1 MKIGRIY
8 LENFRGFYGRVEIP
22 FDNLTVLIGK
32 NDQGKSSILEAVD
45 IFINEGKGPTKL
57 DPRDLNTKA
66 QNEGKSEFKIGVV
79 FKQYPEELV
88 IDTTNKTTLKEEYLL
103 NKDNELEIWKSF
115 KNGKLSSTY
124 IQCYHPSNDDVLRAI
139 LTKKIKELQEFVKN
153 NGIGCSDNR
162 KAALLR
168 KAIRDYYSDDKG
180 LLFSSIDIP
189 IDAEGLK
196 EIWDK
201 LKNYLPVFALFH
213 SDRRNVD
220 QDDEIQDPL
229 KVKIEQIFKRDDIQ
243 QKLSEI
249 ANEIDSEVKRIA
261 NSTVDQFKKLS
272 QSDTEIYPNIPEVA
286 QLKWKDVYKGIGF
299 DTTDNIPLNKR
310 GSGFR
315 RMVLLSSFLAD
326 IESKQYLGNND
337 IIYAIEEPETSLHP
351 DLQNRL
357 INALI
362 ELSNLT
368 NYQVMLTTHSPAL
381 IRLFQTGSVRFVEQ
395 ENGSAGVSVFCESVM
410 SKIIKTM
417 GLLPEIGK
425 VVICVEGNNDE
436 KFLLNINNAI
446 TELRDIVDLRA
457 KIDSGV
463 LAIIPMYGANLKDW
477 INRYALKN
485 TNAIEFHL
493 YDRDDDQKYKKDIEQ
508 VRNRND
514 GSIGMLTKKREIENY
529 INVDKINSEFSIHI
543 EATNEEWDDMDV
555 PNQIMGRRKD
565 LKECYIKSII
575 CGKLSKSTTKE
586 ELIFLN
592 AWDEVR
598 SWFDKINELVAKAS
612 ANTNVG

>member
-1 MKIGRIY
+1 MKIGKIY
-8 LENFRGFYGRVEIP
+8 LENFRGFYGRVEIS
-22 FDNLTVLIGK
+22 FDNLTALIGK
-32 NDQGKSSILEAVD
+32 NDQGKSSILEAID
-45 IFINEGKGPTKL
+45 IFINEGKGVTKL

-115 KNGKLSSTY
+115 KNGKLSSTC

-153 NGIGCSDNR
+153 KGIECSDNR

-229 KVKIEQIFKRDDIQ
+229 KVKIEHIFKRDDIQ

-261 NSTVDQFKKLS
+261 NSTVDQFKELS

-326 IESKQYLGNND
+326 IESKQYLDNND

>member
-1 MKIGRIY
+1 MKIAKIY
-8 LENFRGFYGRVEIP
+8 LENFRGFYGRVEIL
-22 FDNLTVLIGK
+22 FDNLTVFIGK

-45 IFINEGKGPTKL
+45 IFINEGKGLTKL

-66 QNEGKSEFKIGVV
+66 QSESKSEFKIGVA
-79 FKQYPEELV
+79 FKQYPDELV

-124 IQCYHPSNDDVLRAI
+124 IQCYHPSNDDFLRAI
-139 LTKKIKELQEFVKN
+139 LTKKIKELQDFVKN
-153 NGIGCSDNR
+153 NEIKCSDNR

-168 KAIRDYYSDDKG
+168 RAIRDYYSDNEG

-213 SDRRNVD
+213 SDRKNVD

-493 YDRDDDQKYKKDIEQ
+493 YDRDDDQKYKKDIER
-508 VRNRND
+508 VRNRMD
-514 GSIGMLTKKREIENY
+514 GSSGMLTKKREIENY
-529 INVDKINSEFSIHI
+529 ISVDKINSEFNIHI
-543 EATNEEWDDMDV
+543 EATNEEWNDIDV

-565 LKECYIKSII
+565 LKESDIKSII
-575 CGKLSKSTTKE
+575 CGKLSKTTTKE
-586 ELIFLN
+586 ELVFLN

-598 SWFDKINELVAKAS
+598 SWFDRINELVAKAS
-612 ANTNVG
+612 ANINA

>member
-1 MKIGRIY
+1 MKIGKIY

-22 FDNLTVLIGK
+22 FDNLTALIGK
-32 NDQGKSSILEAVD
+32 NDQGKSSILEAID
-45 IFINEGKGPTKL
+45 IFINEGKGVTKL

-153 NGIGCSDNR
+153 KGIECSDNR

-196 EIWDK
+196 EIWDR

-213 SDRRNVD
+213 SDRKNVD

-493 YDRDDDQKYKKDIEQ
+493 YDRDDDQKYKKDIER
-508 VRNRND
+508 VRNRMD
-514 GSIGMLTKKREIENY
+514 GSSGMLTKKREIENY
-529 INVDKINSEFSIHI
+529 ISVDKINSEFNIHI

-555 PNQIMGRRKD
+555 PNQIMGRRRD
-565 LKECYIKSII
+565 LKVPYIKSII
-575 CGKLSKSTTKE
+575 CGKLSKTTTKE
-586 ELIFLN
+586 ELVFLN

-598 SWFDKINELVAKAS
+598 SWFDRINELVAKAS
-612 ANTNVG
+612 ANINA

>member
-153 NGIGCSDNR
+153 KGIECSDNR

-493 YDRDDDQKYKKDIEQ
+493 YDRDDDQKYKKDIER
-508 VRNRND
+508 VRNRMD
-514 GSIGMLTKKREIENY
+514 GSSGMLTKKREIENY
-529 INVDKINSEFSIHI
+529 ISVDKINSEFNIHI

-565 LKECYIKSII
+565 LKECDIKSII

>member
-1 MKIGRIY
+1 MKIGKIY
-8 LENFRGFYGRVEIP
+8 LENFRGFYGRVEIS
-22 FDNLTVLIGK
+22 FDNLTALIGK
-32 NDQGKSSILEAVD
+32 NDQGKSSILEAID
-45 IFINEGKGPTKL
+45 IFINEGKGVTKL

-66 QNEGKSEFKIGVV
+66 QNEGKSEFKIGVL

-124 IQCYHPSNDDVLRAI
+124 IQCYHPSNDDFLRAI
-139 LTKKIKELQEFVKN
+139 LTKKIKELQDFVKN
-153 NGIGCSDNR
+153 NEIKCSDNR

-168 KAIRDYYSDDKG
+168 RAIRDYYSDNEG

-410 SKIIKTM
+410 SKIIKTL

-565 LKECYIKSII
+565 LKECDIKSII

>member
-1 MKIGRIY
+1 MKIAKIY
-8 LENFRGFYGRVEIP
+8 IENFRGFYGRVEIL
-22 FDNLTVLIGK
+22 FDNLTVFIGK

-45 IFINEGKGPTKL
+45 IFINEGKGLTKL

-66 QNEGKSEFKIGVV
+66 QSESKSEFKIGVA
-79 FKQYPEELV
+79 FKQYPDELV

-124 IQCYHPSNDDVLRAI
+124 IQCYHPSNDDFLRAI
-139 LTKKIKELQEFVKN
+139 LTKKIKELQDFVKN
-153 NGIGCSDNR
+153 NEIKCSDNR

-168 KAIRDYYSDDKG
+168 RAIRDYYSDNEG

-213 SDRRNVD
+213 SDRKNVD

-410 SKIIKTM
+410 SKIIKTL

-493 YDRDDDQKYKKDIEQ
+493 YDRDDDQKYKKDIER
-508 VRNRND
+508 VRNRMD
-514 GSIGMLTKKREIENY
+514 GSSGMLTKKREIENY
-529 INVDKINSEFSIHI
+529 ISVDKINSEFNIHI
-543 EATNEEWDDMDV
+543 EATNEEWNDIDV

-565 LKECYIKSII
+565 LKESDIKSII
-575 CGKLSKSTTKE
+575 CGKLSKTTTKE
-586 ELIFLN
+586 ELVFLN

-598 SWFDKINELVAKAS
+598 SWFDRINELVAKAS
-612 ANTNVG
+612 ANINA

>member
-1 MKIGRIY
+1 MKIGKIY
-8 LENFRGFYGRVEIP
+8 LENFRGFYGRVEIS
-22 FDNLTVLIGK
+22 FDNLTALIGK
-32 NDQGKSSILEAVD
+32 NDQGKSSILEAID
-45 IFINEGKGPTKL
+45 IFINEGKGVTKL

-153 NGIGCSDNR
+153 KGIECSDNR

-326 IESKQYLGNND
+326 IESKQYLDNND

-565 LKECYIKSII
+565 LKECDIKSII

>member
-1 MKIGRIY
+1 
-8 LENFRGFYGRVEIP
+8 
-22 FDNLTVLIGK
+22 
-32 NDQGKSSILEAVD
+32 
-45 IFINEGKGPTKL
+45 
-57 DPRDLNTKA
+57 
-66 QNEGKSEFKIGVV
+66 
-79 FKQYPEELV
+79 
-88 IDTTNKTTLKEEYLL
+88 
-103 NKDNELEIWKSF
+103 
-115 KNGKLSSTY
+115 
-124 IQCYHPSNDDVLRAI
+124 

-153 NGIGCSDNR
+153 KGIECSDNR

-326 IESKQYLGNND
+326 IESKQYLDNND

-565 LKECYIKSII
+565 LKECDIKSII

>member
-66 QNEGKSEFKIGVV
+66 QNEGKSEFKIGVL

-124 IQCYHPSNDDVLRAI
+124 IQCYHPSNDDFLRAI
-139 LTKKIKELQEFVKN
+139 LTKKIKELQDFVKN
-153 NGIGCSDNR
+153 NRIGCSDNR

-168 KAIRDYYSDDKG
+168 KAIRDYYSDNGG

-326 IESKQYLGNND
+326 IESKQYLDNND

-529 INVDKINSEFSIHI
+529 INVDKINSEFGIHI

-555 PNQIMGRRKD
+555 PNQIMGKRKD

>member
-1 MKIGRIY
+1 MKIAKIY
-8 LENFRGFYGRVEIP
+8 LENFRGFYGRVEIL
-22 FDNLTVLIGK
+22 FDNLTVFIGK

-45 IFINEGKGPTKL
+45 IFINEGKGLTKL

-66 QNEGKSEFKIGVV
+66 QSESKSEFKIGVA
-79 FKQYPEELV
+79 FKQYPDELV

-124 IQCYHPSNDDVLRAI
+124 IQCYHPSNDDFLRAI
-139 LTKKIKELQEFVKN
+139 LTKKIKELQDFVKN
-153 NGIGCSDNR
+153 NEIKCSDNR

-168 KAIRDYYSDDKG
+168 RAIRDYYSDNEG

-213 SDRRNVD
+213 SDRKNVD

-410 SKIIKTM
+410 SKIIKTL

-493 YDRDDDQKYKKDIEQ
+493 YDRDDDQKYKKDIER
-508 VRNRND
+508 VRNRMD
-514 GSIGMLTKKREIENY
+514 GSSGMLTKKREIENY
-529 INVDKINSEFSIHI
+529 ISVDKINSEFNIHI
-543 EATNEEWDDMDV
+543 EATNEEWNDIDV

-565 LKECYIKSII
+565 LKESDIKSII
-575 CGKLSKSTTKE
+575 CGKLSKTTTKE
-586 ELIFLN
+586 ELVFLN

-598 SWFDKINELVAKAS
+598 SWFDRINELVAKAS
-612 ANTNVG
+612 ANINA

>member
-1 MKIGRIY
+1 M
-8 LENFRGFYGRVEIP
+8 LFR
-22 FDNLTVLIGK
+22 
-32 NDQGKSSILEAVD
+32 S
-45 IFINEGKGPTKL
+45 
-57 DPRDLNTKA
+57 
-66 QNEGKSEFKIGVV
+66 
-79 FKQYPEELV
+79 
-88 IDTTNKTTLKEEYLL
+88 
-103 NKDNELEIWKSF
+103 
-115 KNGKLSSTY
+115 
-124 IQCYHPSNDDVLRAI
+124 
-139 LTKKIKELQEFVKN
+139 
-153 NGIGCSDNR
+153 
-162 KAALLR
+162 
-168 KAIRDYYSDDKG
+168 
-180 LLFSSIDIP
+180 
-189 IDAEGLK
+189 
-196 EIWDK
+196 
-201 LKNYLPVFALFH
+201 
-213 SDRRNVD
+213 
-220 QDDEIQDPL
+220 
-229 KVKIEQIFKRDDIQ
+229 
-243 QKLSEI
+243 
-249 ANEIDSEVKRIA
+249 
-261 NSTVDQFKKLS
+261 
-272 QSDTEIYPNIPEVA
+272 
-286 QLKWKDVYKGIGF
+286 
-299 DTTDNIPLNKR
+299 
-310 GSGFR
+310 
-315 RMVLLSSFLAD
+315 
-326 IESKQYLGNND
+326 
-337 IIYAIEEPETSLHP
+337 
-351 DLQNRL
+351 
-357 INALI
+357 
-362 ELSNLT
+362 
-368 NYQVMLTTHSPAL
+368 TTHSPAL

-529 INVDKINSEFSIHI
+529 ISVDKINSEFSIHI

-565 LKECYIKSII
+565 LKECDIKSII

>member
-1 MKIGRIY
+1 MKIGKIY
-8 LENFRGFYGRVEIP
+8 LENFRGFYGRVEIS
-22 FDNLTVLIGK
+22 FDNLTALIGK
-32 NDQGKSSILEAVD
+32 NDQGKSSILEAID
-45 IFINEGKGPTKL
+45 IFINEGKGVTKL

-124 IQCYHPSNDDVLRAI
+124 IQCYHPSNDDFLRAI

-153 NGIGCSDNR
+153 KGIECSDNR

-326 IESKQYLGNND
+326 IESKQYLDNND
-337 IIYAIEEPETSLHP
+337 IIYAIEEPETSLHQ

-565 LKECYIKSII
+565 LKECDIKSII

>member
-1 MKIGRIY
+1 MKIGKIY
-8 LENFRGFYGRVEIP
+8 LENFRGFYGRVEIS
-22 FDNLTVLIGK
+22 FDNLTALIGK
-32 NDQGKSSILEAVD
+32 NDQGKSSILEAID
-45 IFINEGKGPTKL
+45 IFINEGKGVTKL

-153 NGIGCSDNR
+153 KGIECSDNR

-229 KVKIEQIFKRDDIQ
+229 KVKIEQIFRRDDIQ

-326 IESKQYLGNND
+326 IESKQYLDNND

-565 LKECYIKSII
+565 LKECDIKSII